1 MTGHAAVAAFFIKT
15 MAEQQYHEQA
25 APTPTMAAETA
36 AQAQLNMSASGR
48 PRVLRT
54 HSSPVATAKYA
65 GGQQQQSSP
74 SRPSTPLAG
83 AASSSLSHARGLGI
97 DTDEQAG
104 SPRRLATNGFLQT
117 NNDSEYEV
125 NIAVVGSIGVGKST
139 FIQQSLGLANR
150 PTAAVNA
157 RRISVDSAT
166 YLVRM
171 LECRLEDVHVDKENR
186 ITWPLDPRMPSVD
199 AACTLYDISNK
210 DTFEDVPVVL
220 NALEKS
226 SVPSVLVSNKCDIDK
241 TYRQLDPNNIEQ
253 RAKAILRSLDTLQSS
268 ISHVDSHAKGI
279 ASLLQALANFCKA
292 QRDPASSR
300 RRTISSALAFSQA
313 SRSHS
318 RQGHVRAS
326 SAQSNT
332 MRKDSRHDS
341 TTMVTTPSASTNP
354 PLDIDT
360 NLDESRDDIT
370 DSSRSEHASS
380 SEDGGLDVDSQS
392 EAPSDER
399 GYSFDNLVDRLLRLP
414 RSKADTRFGSVFL
427 ALYRKFAAPGQL
439 LEAIVH
445 RFEALEKE
453 NCPFMTKT
461 VSQLRYLS
469 VIEQWIGTY
478 PGDFAHTKTRRRM
491 RIFVAKLSNTRIFSA
506 AAREMS
512 CDLDVVTE
520 DDDTNWA
527 CCDLDR
533 EKRGL
538 LSPDLGWSSR
548 VSTLL
553 DDPEFDFSD
562 NLGSLSL
569 DGGQGRNAAHSLHT
583 DFGMLQTV
591 DAARR
596 QGPSLVPVP
605 KIPISKMH
613 WHMLMET
620 PTDHIACELTRI
632 DWIMFSA
639 VRPRDLVR
647 QVSLSQT
654 QKAQCKSIVHVS
666 RMIDHFNHIRDWVA
680 NFILLREKAKHRV
693 LMLEKLMHVARKLRE
708 MNNYNSLGAFLAG
721 ISSAAVHRL
730 AATRELVSP
739 ETGKDWM
746 KLEILMSP
754 TRSYSA
760 YRLAWE
766 NSSGERIPF
775 LPLPIRDLV
784 AAEEGNKTFVG
795 DEVNG
800 RINWRKFEVMG
811 ETVVGIQKA
820 QGLPY
825 RNSMLGPRN
834 DELRALILNS
844 NMIRDDEALYDRSCS
859 LESTNDRRG
868 LRDIFRRA

>member
-1 MTGHAAVAAFFIKT
+1 
-15 MAEQQYHEQA
+15 
-25 APTPTMAAETA
+25 
-36 AQAQLNMSASGR
+36 
-48 PRVLRT
+48 
-54 HSSPVATAKYA
+54 
-65 GGQQQQSSP
+65 
-74 SRPSTPLAG
+74 
-83 AASSSLSHARGLGI
+83 
-97 DTDEQAG
+97 
-104 SPRRLATNGFLQT
+104 
-117 NNDSEYEV
+117 
-125 NIAVVGSIGVGKST
+125 
-139 FIQQSLGLANR
+139 
-150 PTAAVNA
+150 
-157 RRISVDSAT
+157 
-166 YLVRM
+166 
-171 LECRLEDVHVDKENR
+171 
-186 ITWPLDPRMPSVD
+186 
-199 AACTLYDISNK
+199 
-210 DTFEDVPVVL
+210 
-220 NALEKS
+220 
-226 SVPSVLVSNKCDIDK
+226 
-241 TYRQLDPNNIEQ
+241 
-253 RAKAILRSLDTLQSS
+253 
-268 ISHVDSHAKGI
+268 
-279 ASLLQALANFCKA
+279 
-292 QRDPASSR
+292 
-300 RRTISSALAFSQA
+300 
-313 SRSHS
+313 
-318 RQGHVRAS
+318 
-326 SAQSNT
+326 

-647 QVSLSQT
+647 HVSLSQT

-844 NMIRDDEALYDRSCS
+844 NMIRDDEVSSEIKVFADTRLTESSRLFTTVAVLSNLPTTEGGCEISSDAHRRRHSPLIFFLAS
-859 LESTNDRRG
+859 LSG
-868 LRDIFRRA
+868 VGHIF

>member
-1 MTGHAAVAAFFIKT
+1 MAEPQYQAQTRIQLTVPGRPRFALGRTNSAPLIATAKDAVSEQQASRSRPCTPLT
-15 MAEQQYHEQA
+15 MA
-25 APTPTMAAETA
+25 
-36 AQAQLNMSASGR
+36 MSSTDAYGRSEASGR
-48 PRVLRT
+48 HDGHDGHDEPNGLR
-54 HSSPVATAKYA
+54 S
-65 GGQQQQSSP
+65 
-74 SRPSTPLAG
+74 
-83 AASSSLSHARGLGI
+83 
-97 DTDEQAG
+97 
-104 SPRRLATNGFLQT
+104 NGFLQT
-117 NNDSEYEV
+117 NNAAGYEV
-125 NIAVVGSIGVGKST
+125 NIAVVGSVGVGKST
-139 FIQQSLGLANR
+139 FIQQSLGLAQR
-150 PTAAVNA
+150 PTEAVNA
-157 RRISVDSAT
+157 CSISLDSGT
-166 YLVRM
+166 FFVRM
-171 LECRLEDVHVDKENR
+171 LECQLEDVHIDKENR
-186 ITWPLDPRMPSVD
+186 ITWPLDPHMPSID
-199 AACTLYDISNK
+199 AAYTLYDCSDK
-210 DTFEDVPVVL
+210 DTFEEVPIVL
-220 NALEKS
+220 NALEKA
-226 SVPSVLVSNKCDIDK
+226 SVPSVLVSNKCDKAD
-241 TYRQLDPNNIEQ
+241 RQLDPNNIEQ

-268 ISHVDSHAKGI
+268 ILHVDSHAKGL
-279 ASLLQALANFCKA
+279 ASLLKAVSGKSHPKPVHSHPWPNHLHHGAANHANMSFH
-292 QRDPASSR
+292 RDPSLSR
-300 RRTISSALAFSQA
+300 RRTISSALLFTQPPTSPSTQRHA
-313 SRSHS
+313 
-318 RQGHVRAS
+318 RAS
-326 SAQSNT
+326 SIQSNN
-332 MRKDSRHDS
+332 MRKDLRHDS
-341 TTMVTTPSASTNP
+341 TTMTSPSNVAKP
-354 PLDIDT
+354 PIDIDDT
-360 NLDESRDDIT
+360 VDESRDDMT
-370 DSSRSEHASS
+370 DSSHSEHASS
-380 SEDGGLDVDSQS
+380 SDDGALDVDSQS

-399 GYSFDNLVDRLLRLP
+399 GYSFDNLVDRLLKLP
-414 RSKADTRFGSVFL
+414 KSKADTRFGAVFL

-439 LEAIVH
+439 LEAIVY
-445 RFEALEKE
+445 RFEALENE
-453 NCPFMTKT
+453 GGPFMTKT

-478 PGDFAHTKTRRRM
+478 PGDFAHTKTRHRM
-491 RIFVAKLSNTRIFSA
+491 RTFVAKLSNTRIFSA

-512 CDLDVVTE
+512 CDLDVVVE

-527 CCDLDR
+527 CCDLER
-533 EKRGL
+533 ETHGH
-538 LSPDLGWSSR
+538 LSPESGWPSR
-548 VSTLL
+548 TSTLL
-553 DDPEFDFSD
+553 DDPEFDFGD

-569 DGGQGRNAAHSLHT
+569 DGGQNRNQTHSLHT

-605 KIPISKMH
+605 KMAISKMH

-620 PTDHIACELTRI
+620 PTDLIACELTRI

-647 QVSLSQT
+647 HVSLSQS
-654 QKAQCKSIVHVS
+654 QKAQCKSLVHVS

-730 AATRELVSP
+730 AATRELLTP

-766 NSSGERIPF
+766 NSSAERIPF

-784 AAEEGNKTFVG
+784 AAAEGNKTYIG
-795 DEVNG
+795 HEANA

-811 ETVVGIQKA
+811 ETIVGIQRA

-844 NMIRDDEALYDRSCS
+844 NMIRDDEALYERSCS
-859 LESTNDRRG
+859 IENADRRG
-868 LRDIFRRA
+868 LRELFRRA

>member
-1 MTGHAAVAAFFIKT
+1 
-15 MAEQQYHEQA
+15 MAEQQCSDQDQH
-25 APTPTMAAETA
+25 
-36 AQAQLNMSASGR
+36 AQQPALRVPLSTR
-48 PRVLRT
+48 PQILERT
-54 HSSPVATAKYA
+54 HSSPAVTARHA
-65 GGQQQQSSP
+65 DGQGQGQQQSWQGSL
-74 SRPSTPLAG
+74 TG
-83 AASSSLSHARGLGI
+83 AAPQGLGI
-97 DTDEQAG
+97 DTETR
-104 SPRRLATNGFLQT
+104 SNGFLQT
-117 NNDSEYEV
+117 NNDAEHQV
-125 NIAVVGSIGVGKST
+125 NIAVVGTAGVGKSS
-139 FIQQSLGLANR
+139 FIQQSLSLSSQ
-150 PTAAVNA
+150 PTTAVSCCRVN
-157 RRISVDSAT
+157 IDSAAF
-166 YLVRM
+166 LVRM
-171 LECRLEDVHVDKENR
+171 LECQLQDVIIDRDNK
-186 ITWPLDPRMPSVD
+186 ITWPTDPRMPTVD
-199 AACTLYDISNK
+199 AACTLYDITNK
-210 DTFEDVPVVL
+210 DSFEDVPVVL
-220 NALEKS
+220 
-226 SVPSVLVSNKCDIDK
+226 
-241 TYRQLDPNNIEQ
+241 T
-253 RAKAILRSLDTLQSS
+253 
-268 ISHVDSHAKGI
+268 
-279 ASLLQALANFCKA
+279 
-292 QRDPASSR
+292 QRDPALSR
-300 RRTISSALAFSQA
+300 RRTISSALAFGQSN
-313 SRSHS
+313 RSYPPPSHA
-318 RQGHVRAS
+318 RAS
-326 SAQSNT
+326 SVQSST

-341 TTMVTTPSASTNP
+341 TTMVTGAPNATHSSVDGNTV
-354 PLDIDT
+354 LDH
-360 NLDESRDDIT
+360 SRDDMT

-399 GYSFDNLVDRLLRLP
+399 GYSFDNLVDRLLKLP
-414 RSKADTRFGSVFL
+414 KSKADTRFGSVFL

-445 RFEALEKE
+445 RFEALEQE
-453 NCPFMTKT
+453 DGPFMTKT

-469 VIEQWIGTY
+469 VIEQWIGAY
-478 PGDFAHTKTRRRM
+478 PGDFAHIKTRRRM
-491 RIFVAKLSNTRIFSA
+491 RTFVAKLSNTRIFSA

-527 CCDLDR
+527 CCDMDR

-538 LSPDLGWSSR
+538 LSPDLSWSSR

-553 DDPEFDFSD
+553 DDPDFDFSD

-569 DGGQGRNAAHSLHT
+569 DGGQNRNQVHSLHT

-596 QGPSLVPVP
+596 QGPSLVPTP
-605 KIPISKMH
+605 RAPINKSH

-620 PTDHIACELTRI
+620 PTDSIACELTRI

-647 QVSLSQT
+647 HVSLSQA
-654 QKAQCKSIVHVS
+654 QKAQCKSLVHVT
-666 RMIDHFNHIRDWVA
+666 RMIDHFNHVRDWVA
-680 NFILLREKAKHRV
+680 NLILLREKAKHRV

-730 AATRELVSP
+730 AATRELLSP

-754 TRSYSA
+754 TRSYAA

-784 AAEEGNKTFVG
+784 AAAEGNKTYVG

-811 ETVVGIQKA
+811 ETIVGIQKA

-844 NMIRDDEALYDRSCS
+844 NMIRDDEALYERSCYI
-859 LESTNDRRG
+859 ENGDRRG
-868 LRDIFRRA
+868 LRELFRRA

>member
-1 MTGHAAVAAFFIKT
+1 
-15 MAEQQYHEQA
+15 
-25 APTPTMAAETA
+25 MAAETV

-65 GGQQQQSSP
+65 GGQQQQSSL

-83 AASSSLSHARGLGI
+83 AASSSLSHALGLGI

-279 ASLLQALANFCKA
+279 ASLLQAVSGKSHPPPPCSSSPGVAPMQTQTSL
-292 QRDPASSR
+292 RDPASSR

-527 CCDLDR
+527 RCDLDR

-639 VRPRDLVR
+639 
-647 QVSLSQT
+647 
-654 QKAQCKSIVHVS
+654 
-666 RMIDHFNHIRDWVA
+666 
-680 NFILLREKAKHRV
+680 
-693 LMLEKLMHVARKLRE
+693 LMHVARKLRE

>member
-1 MTGHAAVAAFFIKT
+1 
-15 MAEQQYHEQA
+15 
-25 APTPTMAAETA
+25 MAAETA

-65 GGQQQQSSP
+65 GGQQQQSSL
-74 SRPSTPLAG
+74 SRPSTPLAD

-279 ASLLQALANFCKA
+279 ASLLQAVSGKSHPPPPCSSSPGVAPMQTQTSL
-292 QRDPASSR
+292 RDPASSR

-527 CCDLDR
+527 CCDMDR

-639 VRPRDLVR
+639 
-647 QVSLSQT
+647 
-654 QKAQCKSIVHVS
+654 
-666 RMIDHFNHIRDWVA
+666 
-680 NFILLREKAKHRV
+680 
-693 LMLEKLMHVARKLRE
+693 LMHVARKLRE

>member
-1 MTGHAAVAAFFIKT
+1 
-15 MAEQQYHEQA
+15 
-25 APTPTMAAETA
+25 MAAETA

-65 GGQQQQSSP
+65 GGQQQQSSL
-74 SRPSTPLAG
+74 SRPSTPLAD

-279 ASLLQALANFCKA
+279 ASLLQAVSGKSHPPPPCSSSPGVAPMQTQTSL
-292 QRDPASSR
+292 RDPASSR

-341 TTMVTTPSASTNP
+341 TTMVTTPSTSTNP
-354 PLDIDT
+354 PLDIDM
-360 NLDESRDDIT
+360 NLDEPRDDIT

-527 CCDLDR
+527 CCDMDR

-605 KIPISKMH
+605 KIPISKTH

-639 VRPRDLVR
+639 
-647 QVSLSQT
+647 
-654 QKAQCKSIVHVS
+654 
-666 RMIDHFNHIRDWVA
+666 
-680 NFILLREKAKHRV
+680 
-693 LMLEKLMHVARKLRE
+693 LMHVARKLRE

>member
-1 MTGHAAVAAFFIKT
+1 
-15 MAEQQYHEQA
+15 
-25 APTPTMAAETA
+25 MAAETA

-65 GGQQQQSSP
+65 GGQQQQSSL
-74 SRPSTPLAG
+74 SRPSTPLAD

-279 ASLLQALANFCKA
+279 ASLLQAVSGKSHPPPPCSSSPGVAPMQTQTSL
-292 QRDPASSR
+292 RDPASSR

-341 TTMVTTPSASTNP
+341 TTMVTTPSTSTNP
-354 PLDIDT
+354 PLDIDM
-360 NLDESRDDIT
+360 NLDEPRDDIT

-527 CCDLDR
+527 CCDMDR

-639 VRPRDLVR
+639 
-647 QVSLSQT
+647 
-654 QKAQCKSIVHVS
+654 
-666 RMIDHFNHIRDWVA
+666 
-680 NFILLREKAKHRV
+680 
-693 LMLEKLMHVARKLRE
+693 LMHVARKLRE

>member
-1 MTGHAAVAAFFIKT
+1 MT
-15 MAEQQYHEQA
+15 
-25 APTPTMAAETA
+25 
-36 AQAQLNMSASGR
+36 
-48 PRVLRT
+48 
-54 HSSPVATAKYA
+54 
-65 GGQQQQSSP
+65 
-74 SRPSTPLAG
+74 
-83 AASSSLSHARGLGI
+83 
-97 DTDEQAG
+97 
-104 SPRRLATNGFLQT
+104 
-117 NNDSEYEV
+117 
-125 NIAVVGSIGVGKST
+125 
-139 FIQQSLGLANR
+139 
-150 PTAAVNA
+150 
-157 RRISVDSAT
+157 
-166 YLVRM
+166 
-171 LECRLEDVHVDKENR
+171 
-186 ITWPLDPRMPSVD
+186 
-199 AACTLYDISNK
+199 
-210 DTFEDVPVVL
+210 
-220 NALEKS
+220 
-226 SVPSVLVSNKCDIDK
+226 
-241 TYRQLDPNNIEQ
+241 
-253 RAKAILRSLDTLQSS
+253 
-268 ISHVDSHAKGI
+268 I
-279 ASLLQALANFCKA
+279 ASADLSLA
-292 QRDPASSR
+292 QRDPALSR
-300 RRTISSALAFSQA
+300 RRTISSALAFGSTKRSQPPP
-313 SRSHS
+313 SHA
-318 RQGHVRAS
+318 RAS
-326 SAQSNT
+326 SVQSNT

-341 TTMVTTPSASTNP
+341 TTTVTGPPNAMLPSTPA
-354 PLDIDT
+354 
-360 NLDESRDDIT
+360 LDESRDDMT

-399 GYSFDNLVDRLLRLP
+399 GYSFDNLVDRLLKLP
-414 RSKADTRFGSVFL
+414 KSKADTRFGSVFL
-427 ALYRKFAAPGQL
+427 ALYRTFAAPGQL
-439 LEAIVH
+439 LEAIVA

-453 NCPFMTKT
+453 DGPFMTKT

-478 PGDFAHTKTRRRM
+478 PGDFAHIKTRRRM
-491 RIFVAKLSNTRIFSA
+491 RTFVAKLSNTRIFSV

-538 LSPDLGWSSR
+538 LSPDLSWSAR

-553 DDPEFDFSD
+553 DDPDFDFSD

-569 DGGQGRNAAHSLHT
+569 DGGQNRNQVHSLHT
-583 DFGMLQTV
+583 DFGMLQAV

-596 QGPSLVPVP
+596 QGPSLVPTP
-605 KIPISKMH
+605 KAPINKNH

-620 PTDHIACELTRI
+620 PTDSIACELTRI

-647 QVSLSQT
+647 HVSLSQA
-654 QKAQCKSIVHVS
+654 QKAQCKSLVHVS

-680 NFILLREKAKHRV
+680 NLILLREKAKHRV

-730 AATRELVSP
+730 AATRELLSP

-754 TRSYSA
+754 TRSYAA

-784 AAEEGNKTFVG
+784 AAAEGNKTYVG

-811 ETVVGIQKA
+811 ETIVGIQRA

-844 NMIRDDEALYDRSCS
+844 NMIRDDEVSGS
-859 LESTNDRRG
+859 EFSTMWN
-868 LRDIFRRA
+868 

>member
-1 MTGHAAVAAFFIKT
+1 

-25 APTPTMAAETA
+25 APTPTTAAETA

-65 GGQQQQSSP
+65 GGQQQQSSL
-74 SRPSTPLAG
+74 SRPSTPLAD

-279 ASLLQALANFCKA
+279 ASLLQAVSGKSHPPPPCSSSPGVAPMQTQTSL
-292 QRDPASSR
+292 RDPASSR

-341 TTMVTTPSASTNP
+341 TTMVTTPSTSTNP

-639 VRPRDLVR
+639 
-647 QVSLSQT
+647 
-654 QKAQCKSIVHVS
+654 
-666 RMIDHFNHIRDWVA
+666 
-680 NFILLREKAKHRV
+680 
-693 LMLEKLMHVARKLRE
+693 LMHVARKLRE

>member
-1 MTGHAAVAAFFIKT
+1 
-15 MAEQQYHEQA
+15 
-25 APTPTMAAETA
+25 MAAETA

-65 GGQQQQSSP
+65 GGQQQQSSL
-74 SRPSTPLAG
+74 SRPSTPLAD

-279 ASLLQALANFCKA
+279 ASLLQAVSGKSHPPPPCSSSPGVAPMQTQTSL
-292 QRDPASSR
+292 RDPASSR

-639 VRPRDLVR
+639 
-647 QVSLSQT
+647 
-654 QKAQCKSIVHVS
+654 
-666 RMIDHFNHIRDWVA
+666 
-680 NFILLREKAKHRV
+680 
-693 LMLEKLMHVARKLRE
+693 LMHVARKLRE

>member
-1 MTGHAAVAAFFIKT
+1 
-15 MAEQQYHEQA
+15 
-25 APTPTMAAETA
+25 MAAETA

-65 GGQQQQSSP
+65 GGQQQQSSL
-74 SRPSTPLAG
+74 SRPSTPLAD

-279 ASLLQALANFCKA
+279 ASLLQAVSGKSHPPPPCSSSPGVAPMQTQTSL
-292 QRDPASSR
+292 RDPASSR

-341 TTMVTTPSASTNP
+341 TTMVTTPSTSTNP

-639 VRPRDLVR
+639 
-647 QVSLSQT
+647 
-654 QKAQCKSIVHVS
+654 
-666 RMIDHFNHIRDWVA
+666 
-680 NFILLREKAKHRV
+680 
-693 LMLEKLMHVARKLRE
+693 LMHVARKLRE

>member
-1 MTGHAAVAAFFIKT
+1 MESLLRKHDLFVKT
-15 MAEQQYHEQA
+15 
-25 APTPTMAAETA
+25 APPPWVE
-36 AQAQLNMSASGR
+36 
-48 PRVLRT
+48 
-54 HSSPVATAKYA
+54 SSPMT
-65 GGQQQQSSP
+65 
-74 SRPSTPLAG
+74 
-83 AASSSLSHARGLGI
+83 
-97 DTDEQAG
+97 
-104 SPRRLATNGFLQT
+104 
-117 NNDSEYEV
+117 
-125 NIAVVGSIGVGKST
+125 IAP
-139 FIQQSLGLANR
+139 A
-150 PTAAVNA
+150 
-157 RRISVDSAT
+157 D
-166 YLVRM
+166 
-171 LECRLEDVHVDKENR
+171 
-186 ITWPLDPRMPSVD
+186 
-199 AACTLYDISNK
+199 
-210 DTFEDVPVVL
+210 
-220 NALEKS
+220 
-226 SVPSVLVSNKCDIDK
+226 
-241 TYRQLDPNNIEQ
+241 
-253 RAKAILRSLDTLQSS
+253 
-268 ISHVDSHAKGI
+268 
-279 ASLLQALANFCKA
+279 LLKV
-292 QRDPASSR
+292 QRDPALSR
-300 RRTISSALAFSQA
+300 RRTISSALAFGHP
-313 SRSHS
+313 SRSNPPPNHA
-318 RQGHVRAS
+318 RAS
-326 SAQSNT
+326 SVQSNS

-341 TTMVTTPSASTNP
+341 TTMATSPPNPTHKPIDLDST
-354 PLDIDT
+354 
-360 NLDESRDDIT
+360 LDEARDDMT
-370 DSSRSEHASS
+370 DSSHSEHASS

-414 RSKADTRFGSVFL
+414 KSKADTRFGAVFL
-427 ALYRKFAAPGQL
+427 ALYRTFAAPGQL

-445 RFEALEKE
+445 RFEALEQE
-453 NCPFMTKT
+453 DGPFMTKT

-478 PGDFAHTKTRRRM
+478 PGDFAHIKTRRRM
-491 RIFVAKLSNTRIFSA
+491 RTFVAKLANTRIFSA

-538 LSPDLGWSSR
+538 LSPDLSWSSR

-553 DDPEFDFSD
+553 DDPDFDFGD

-569 DGGQGRNAAHSLHT
+569 DGGQNRNQVHSLHT

-605 KIPISKMH
+605 KTPISKAH

-620 PTDHIACELTRI
+620 PTDSIACELTRI

-647 QVSLSQT
+647 HVSLSQT
-654 QKAQCKSIVHVS
+654 QKAQCKSLVHVS
-666 RMIDHFNHIRDWVA
+666 RMIDHFNHVRDWVA
-680 NFILLREKAKHRV
+680 NLILLREKAKHRV
-693 LMLEKLMHVARKLRE
+693 LMLEKVMHVARKLRE

-721 ISSAAVHRL
+721 VSSAAVQRL

-754 TRSYSA
+754 TKSYSA

-784 AAEEGNKTFVG
+784 AAAEGNKTYIG
-795 DEVNG
+795 DESNG

-811 ETVVGIQKA
+811 ETIVGIQRA

-844 NMIRDDEALYDRSCS
+844 NMIRDDEVSERLRVQ
-859 LESTNDRRG
+859 RRTYH
-868 LRDIFRRA
+868 

>member
-1 MTGHAAVAAFFIKT
+1 
-15 MAEQQYHEQA
+15 
-25 APTPTMAAETA
+25 MAAETA

-65 GGQQQQSSP
+65 GGQQQQSSL
-74 SRPSTPLAG
+74 SRPSTPLAD

-279 ASLLQALANFCKA
+279 ASLLQAVSGKSHPPPPCSSSPGVAPMQTQTSL
-292 QRDPASSR
+292 RDPASSR
-300 RRTISSALAFSQA
+300 RQTISSALAFSQA

-639 VRPRDLVR
+639 
-647 QVSLSQT
+647 
-654 QKAQCKSIVHVS
+654 
-666 RMIDHFNHIRDWVA
+666 
-680 NFILLREKAKHRV
+680 
-693 LMLEKLMHVARKLRE
+693 LMHVARKLRE